1 MPKGRKPRTISEN
14 NEIQKIKPMFYD
26 LWKEKDNISMAELK
40 ILDVYMSAINSHN
53 EETKEVIIDREH
65 LNDVLGSHYTAEDLR
80 TVFRKVLKL
89 VIRVGENELIS
100 LFSMAKIQKDAN
112 SDYQVV
118 LMCSE
123 PAQEYF
129 FNLDKIGYFSYKLKN
144 TLAIN
149 SVYSYLMFNYLEMNR
164 FRTAWEVSVEE
175 LKQILRCT
183 DEYYNVFKRFN
194 DKILKKCFDELN
206 ENTSCKYSYETV
218 KSGRHVVAIRFTLEP
233 LNIEQPKIPLT
244 EPVPAPVEEHEGQLS
259 FLDMFDSKY
268 SDFFTEHFGDSL
280 AEDIYKECITD
291 QLVLFSVDA
300 DENKIEIIL
309 KRSIER
315 FNAMNSK
322 TKISDADKYF
332 RKILESECVKVAKMI
347 LDIRQQAE
355 QKPESQE
362 QQSYDI
368 SKFDELAITHS
379 KYGRMTFNTAEP
391 QEQKP
396 DQTTTPDAEEQKKD
410 AAIKSEKKEV
420 TDAEVRAF
428 IENLGKLD

>member
-164 FRTAWEVSVEE
+164 FRTAWEVSVDE

-183 DEYYNVFKRFN
+183 DECYTKFKVFN
-194 DKILKKCFDELN
+194 DAILKKCFKELN

-218 KSGRHVVAIRFTLEP
+218 KSGRHVQAIRFTLEP
-233 LNIEQPKIPLT
+233 LNIEQPKIPKA
-244 EPVPAPVEEHEGQLS
+244 EPIPTPQEEQTPVEKMVQSRLEFYNNAVDKNAELIEQARPLLKQRIISNGMSEQDAEG
-259 FLDMFDSKY
+259 
-268 SDFFTEHFGDSL
+268 
-280 AEDIYKECITD
+280 
-291 QLVLFSVDA
+291 
-300 DENKIEIIL
+300 IL
-309 KRSIER
+309 
-315 FNAMNSK
+315 FNAINDMALYQI
-322 TKISDADKYF
+322 TQEVKYPIAF
-332 RKILESECVKVAKMI
+332 LTSAVDRYINTIKQ
-347 LDIRQQAE
+347 QQAE
-355 QKPESQE
+355 QKPEPQE
-362 QQSYDI
+362 KQSYDT

-396 DQTTTPDAEEQKKD
+396 DQTTTPDAEQKKD

-428 IENLGKLD
+428 IESLGKLD